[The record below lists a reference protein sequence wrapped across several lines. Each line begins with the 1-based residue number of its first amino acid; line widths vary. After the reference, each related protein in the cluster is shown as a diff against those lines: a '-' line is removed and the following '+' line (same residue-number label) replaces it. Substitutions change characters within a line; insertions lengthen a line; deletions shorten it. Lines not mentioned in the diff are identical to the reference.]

1 VKRILESTRQKIVR
15 DILRRETIALVGRKP
30 GHTTGDLAYGWF
42 RAIRPWRKIGQVE
55 AALRLGEILRE
66 LETEGLVRREDRKW
80 FPVP

>member
-1 VKRILESTRQKIVR
+1 VKRILQSAQQKLVR
-15 DILRRETIALVGRKP
+15 DILRRETIALVERKP

-66 LETEGLVRREDRKW
+66 LESEGLVRREDRKW
-80 FPVP
+80 FPAA

>member
-1 VKRILESTRQKIVR
+1 MKRILQSAQQKLVR
-15 DILRRETIALVGRKP
+15 DILRREAIALVGRKP